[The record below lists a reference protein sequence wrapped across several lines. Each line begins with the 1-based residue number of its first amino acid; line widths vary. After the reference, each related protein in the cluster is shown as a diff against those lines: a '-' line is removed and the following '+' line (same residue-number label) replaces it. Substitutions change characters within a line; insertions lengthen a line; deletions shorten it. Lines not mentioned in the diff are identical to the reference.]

1 MQIDHCTVF
10 ALPQHGFGYHASDK
24 IRTEL
29 VKLFRREMQHAVR
42 DGVMVFR
49 IALQLGLNI
58 WLAEE
63 MIRLRDMCFPQI
75 KVHVYISHETQ
86 ANAWAEEWREPY
98 FDIQVQA
105 DEVLILGDK
114 LSAGVFRRQNRLLL
128 QDVGRLLLVHDT
140 LLGGRADKLSHIAEK
155 RGIEVQVLHLFE
167 GPPTP
172 LHLAQ
177 IPMLQVAYQESK
189 SQVKSMYSDR
199 LSSGKSASNS
209 AW

>member
-1 MQIDHCTVF
+1 MQTDHCTVF
-10 ALPQHGFGYHASDK
+10 ALPMHGFGHHVSDK
-24 IRTEL
+24 IRVQL

-42 DGVMVFR
+42 DGVKLFR
-49 IALQLGLNI
+49 IALQFGSSI

-63 MIRLRDMCFPQI
+63 MIRLRERCFPQI

-86 ANAWAEEWREPY
+86 ANDWTEEWREPY
-98 FDIQVQA
+98 YDIQAQA
-105 DEVLILGDK
+105 DEVFILGEK

-128 QDVGRLLLVHDT
+128 QDVGRLLLVHDSM
-140 LLGGRADKLSHIAEK
+140 LGGRADKLSHIAEK
-155 RGIEVQVLHLFE
+155 RGVEVQMLHLFE

-177 IPMLQVAYQESK
+177 MPMLQTDYQESK

-199 LSSGKSASNS
+199 LSSGKSARSS

>member
-1 MQIDHCTVF
+1 MQTNHCTVF
-10 ALPQHGFGYHASDK
+10 ASPMHGFGCHMSDK
-24 IRTEL
+24 NRTQL
-29 VKLFRREMQHAVR
+29 VKIFRREMQHAVR
-42 DGVMVFR
+42 DGVLVFR
-49 IALQLGLNI
+49 IALQLGSGI

-63 MIRLRDMCFPQI
+63 MIRLRDICFPQI

-86 ANAWAEEWREPY
+86 ANDWTEEWRESY
-98 FDIQVQA
+98 FDIQAQA
-105 DEVLILGDK
+105 DEVFILGDK

-128 QDVGRLLLVHDT
+128 QDAGRLIIVHDA

-155 RGIEVQVLHLFE
+155 KGIEVQMIHLLE

-177 IPMLQVAYQESK
+177 VPMLQTAYQESK